1 RAARRRRRGSRAC
14 TTSPDSC
21 WPSAFR
27 TTPSRPSPPPDRTP
41 MNGQIELV
49 AVAVSLGYLLFIA
62 RLVRRRQLREKYS
75 MLWLAVVAHLSW
87 ELSRLEERTRKLAE
101 ELALLRPRKP
111 AAGSGTDTDAGA
123 PGRWE
128 ADLVPGGLESAS

>member
-62 RLVRRRQLREKYS
+62 RLVRRRQLGEKS
-75 MLWLAVVAHLSW
+75 TRLWLAARAPTVVVSI
-87 ELSRLEERTRKLAE
+87 SRGAMHSFART
-101 ELALLRPRKP
+101 
-111 AAGSGTDTDAGA
+111 
-123 PGRWE
+123 PGVHYGPTI
-128 ADLVPGGLESAS
+128 L